1 MLGPLT
7 ASQMSNIA
15 FEFLACFHRDRD
27 ELQNV
32 KAFHKH
38 FGSKPADVAEMWNNL
53 ISTSV
58 QAAKLSDKE
67 NSVRGLKFFLMAH
80 SFLWTYP
87 KNREL
92 LASRFGV
99 CTNYAGG
106 SYLWLWI
113 KKIQALKA
121 DKIVWFDELDN
132 PQGPIFCITVD
143 GVDCRLNEVKHPETP
158 YDKGYFSHKFKHCA
172 AKYELGISTFHSK
185 LVWMN
190 GPFPG
195 GRHDLTIFREDGL
208 KAKIKPGK
216 MVIADG
222 GYRNSDCP
230 DEVEMIAIP
239 DSMDSEEL
247 YNFKIRARQR
257 HETFNG
263 RIKHFRC
270 LSDTFH
276 HSFEQHKVAFE
287 AVCVIV
293 QYQMDNGA
301 KLFAV

>member
-7 ASQMSNIA
+7 PTQMRAIA
-15 FEFLACFHRDRD
+15 FEFLGNLRLKGEVQSD
-27 ELQNV
+27 

-38 FGSKPADVAEMWNNL
+38 FGSKPADVAAIWNDL
-53 ISTSV
+53 ISTDV
-58 QAAKLSDKE
+58 QTAKLCDKE
-67 NSVRGLKFFLMAH
+67 NSARGAKFFLMAH
-80 SFLWTYP
+80 NFLWTYP
-87 KNREL
+87 KNREV

-99 CTNYAGG
+99 CEKYAGG
-106 SYLWLWI
+106 QNLWEWI

-121 DKIVWFDELDN
+121 EKIVWFDELN
-132 PQGPIFCITVD
+132 SQQGPIFCITVD
-143 GVDCRLNEVKHPETP
+143 GVDCRMNDPEKHV
-158 YDKGYFSHKFKHCA
+158 DKGYYSHKFNHCA
-172 AKYELGISTFHSK
+172 AKYELGISIFHSK
-185 LVWMN
+185 LVWIN
-190 GPFPG
+190 GPFRG
-195 GRHDLTIFREDGL
+195 GRHDISIFREEGL
-208 KAKIKPGK
+208 RDKIQPGK

-222 GYRNSDCP
+222 GYRCLKYPQEAD
-230 DEVEMIAIP
+230 MIAIP

-257 HETFNG
+257 HESFNG
-263 RIKHFRC
+263 RIKNFRC

-276 HSFEQHKVAFE
+276 HTFEKHKVAFE